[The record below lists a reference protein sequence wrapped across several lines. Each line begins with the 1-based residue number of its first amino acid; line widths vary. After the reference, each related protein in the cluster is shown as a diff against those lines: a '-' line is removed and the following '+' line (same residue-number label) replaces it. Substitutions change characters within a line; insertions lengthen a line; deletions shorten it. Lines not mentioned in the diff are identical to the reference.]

1 MKMKYPNIDAE
12 RARKG
17 MTLDDLASH
26 LGVGRKTLYNWMEK
40 GCIPVSALIGMADC
54 FDCTI
59 DHLLGR
65 S

>member
-1 MKMKYPNIDAE
+1 MR

-17 MTLDDLASH
+17 MTLDDLANH